1 MRTRK
6 ATKQSFKK
14 STLLRTITPPATP
27 LVVKRILAI
36 TTSGCEQKGICPICD
51 RGGYFGL
58 PLVFVLH
65 YRDRTIKTVCFKCGR
80 KAALKEGIS
89 LPPTERDIFNAI
101 EAPDMR
107 LIQEG
112 YMRMEVKKEEE
123 DGKNV

>member
-6 ATKQSFKK
+6 PTKRSSNP
-14 STLLRTITPPATP
+14 STILRTITPAATP
-27 LVVKRILAI
+27 KVVKKVISI
-36 TTSGCEQKGICPICD
+36 TASGCEQKGICPICD

-65 YRDRTIKTVCFKCGR
+65 YRDRAIKTVCFKCGR
-80 KAALKEGIS
+80 KAALKEGIP
-89 LPPTERDIFNAI
+89 LPPTEKGIFNAI

-112 YMRMEVKKEEE
+112 YMRMEAKKEEE